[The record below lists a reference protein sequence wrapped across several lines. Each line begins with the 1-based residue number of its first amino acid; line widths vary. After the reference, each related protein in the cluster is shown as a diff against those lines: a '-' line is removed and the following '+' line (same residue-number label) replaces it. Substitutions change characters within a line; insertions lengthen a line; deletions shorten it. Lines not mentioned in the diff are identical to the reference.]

1 MISKNTHFIGKV
13 LLAFDTIPS
22 TNTYALDLLSKSEPK
37 EGTVIT
43 ASFQTEGRGQIG
55 SKWTSE
61 AGKNIMLSVIL
72 YPTFINLRDQ
82 FVLNQACA
90 LAVRDTLAAYTDQK
104 VYVKWPNDI
113 YIGQYKVAGL
123 LLQSAIS
130 GHKLQYCVL
139 GLGANI
145 NQTTFPPEISNAS
158 SLYNITGQK
167 QHLDVLKEA
176 FFYQLELRYFQL
188 EAKQYGLIKA
198 DYLRHMYGVGQEG
211 VFERPDG
218 VQFIGTITG
227 ISSHGH
233 LLLKHDM
240 GEEAFQLKQIRL
252 VSLVLKH

>member
-1 MISKNTHFIGKV
+1 MINKNTHFIGKV
-13 LLAFDTIPS
+13 LLAFDTISS
-22 TNTYALDLLSKSEPK
+22 TNTYALELLSKSEPK

-43 ASFQTEGRGQIG
+43 ASYQTEGRGQIG

-61 AGKNIMLSVIL
+61 AGKNMMMSIIL
-72 YPTFINLRDQ
+72 YPSFVSLKDQ

-90 LAVRDTLAAYTDQK
+90 LAVRDTFAAYINHE

-130 GHKLQYCVL
+130 GQKLQYCVV
-139 GLGANI
+139 GLGANV
-145 NQTTFPPEISNAS
+145 NQGAFPSEIPNAS

-167 QHLDVLKEA
+167 QDLDGLRDT
-176 FFYQLELRYFQL
+176 FFHQLELRYFQL
-188 EAKQYGLIKA
+188 KAKQYDLIKA
-198 DYLRHMYGVGQEG
+198 DYLRHMYGFGQQG
-211 VFERPDG
+211 IFERPDG
-218 VQFIGTITG
+218 VQFTGTITG
-227 ISSHGH
+227 INSHGH

-240 GEEAFQLKQIRL
+240 GEEAFQLKQISL